1 MSDQAGSS
9 DHLTTAITQLRQYN
23 KDERMDCQSQE
34 KQGNSIEI
42 DLVLDLMPTA
52 ELSFTVLGAIP
63 SQVRAIKA

>member
-23 KDERMDCQSQE
+23 KDERMDCQLQE

-42 DLVLDLMPTA
+42 DLVLCPL
-52 ELSFTVLGAIP
+52 LS
-63 SQVRAIKA
+63 